1 MELESILAKHY
12 TGQTTNSDIIQ
23 NTLDEHGYDV
33 LGLDQLGWK
42 LYKEDVLSEDEVK
55 IILTE
60 HPGGGIAWAESW
72 SSFVPDH
79 IYYFSHLPFS
89 FIGSLQQVM
98 KLQKE
103 FLLYISS
110 LASNESNGNSRS
122 SNTSDDPRHP
132 TFMFP
137 ATNLAMAYEKHNE
150 AVKKKF
156 RNHDKKNNNDRLL
169 VFNPT

>member
-12 TGQTTNSDIIQ
+12 AGQATNSDIIQ

-103 FLLYISS
+103 FFCIS
-110 LASNESNGNSRS
+110 
-122 SNTSDDPRHP
+122 
-132 TFMFP
+132 
-137 ATNLAMAYEKHNE
+137 
-150 AVKKKF
+150 V
-156 RNHDKKNNNDRLL
+156 
-169 VFNPT
+169 V